1 MTARDWDS
9 FREKLEHE
17 INSCSISIDAQG
29 YRVDAKKGKPE
40 GIRDHCCP
48 ETKDNPRLKSCDYFY
63 LHEQKFFCIEFS
75 DLHRQYIDRDAKFQK
90 INGLANRLLI
100 EQLPREDRRE
110 LLKEVK
116 GLKVFTQV
124 KRVIQQLRS
133 VPLSKEDEHSFLQG
147 IREAEPLAIIL
158 NEIVKKFQDTDLLLK
173 TIYHPECD
181 KICNLPDR
189 AMFRYFFVVWHPH
202 NQTELKEL
210 YDNDVLSEI
219 DIGRLFDPIQDNLR
233 DTLRQKSFELLNSEQ
248 IFLLPLFMF
257 KTRYCSH

>member
-1 MTARDWDS
+1 M
-9 FREKLEHE
+9 
-17 INSCSISIDAQG
+17 
-29 YRVDAKKGKPE
+29 
-40 GIRDHCCP
+40 
-48 ETKDNPRLKSCDYFY
+48 
-63 LHEQKFFCIEFS
+63 
-75 DLHRQYIDRDAKFQK
+75 
-90 INGLANRLLI
+90 LI

-124 KRVIQQLRS
+124 KRVINQLRS
-133 VPLSKEDEHSFLQG
+133 VPLSKEDEYSFLQG

-189 AMFRYFFVVWHPH
+189 AMSRYFFVVWHPH

-219 DIGRLFDPIQDNLR
+219 DIGRLFDPIQDKLR
-233 DTLRQKSFELLNSEQ
+233 DTLRQTLFELLNGEQ
-248 IFLLPLFMF
+248 IFLLPLLMF
-257 KTRYCSH
+257 KTKYCSH

>member
-1 MTARDWDS
+1 M
-9 FREKLEHE
+9 
-17 INSCSISIDAQG
+17 
-29 YRVDAKKGKPE
+29 
-40 GIRDHCCP
+40 
-48 ETKDNPRLKSCDYFY
+48 
-63 LHEQKFFCIEFS
+63 
-75 DLHRQYIDRDAKFQK
+75 
-90 INGLANRLLI
+90 
-100 EQLPREDRRE
+100 
-110 LLKEVK
+110 K

-158 NEIVKKFQDTDLLLK
+158 NEIVKKFQDTDLLLT